1 MRIELSNILMQ
12 YMKNHDIST
21 LSSSQIYND
30 LNLPNYITLTDEE
43 AEQLLQT
50 IERLRE
56 KGTLITE
63 ILAKTN

>member
-1 MRIELSNILMQ
+1 MKIELSNILMQ
-12 YMKNHDIST
+12 YMTNHDIST